1 MANDMLDIYKNTKID
16 IQQLQLFY
24 FYNDFKQNRNF
35 IKYVITPDVVGRYDL
50 ISYYVY
56 NSYEYQWI
64 IPLFLGRYLWED
76 TANVE
81 VYLPT
86 IGDIE
91 DFFDYINT
99 EYVNYLPERYVN

>member
-1 MANDMLDIYKNTKID
+1 
-16 IQQLQLFY
+16 
-24 FYNDFKQNRNF
+24 
-35 IKYVITPDVVGRYDL
+35 
-50 ISYYVY
+50 
-56 NSYEYQWI
+56 
-64 IPLFLGRYLWED
+64 LGRYLWED

-99 EYVNYLPERYVN
+99 EYVNYLPEGM